1 MATMDLKAF
10 CKKFKAYEKRVSART
25 AWSELLGEVGN
36 ATKNITTRA
45 FENQKSPF
53 NESWKPLR
61 PATLRCKKGSLKFVE
76 SGHLVFLQNAQGLNR
91 IKKELLAFNPE
102 KPFRKDDRIDALAS
116 CVASESVSAP
126 PLKDYSPKTNTR
138 IYGGSMSWRI

>member
-36 ATKNITTRA
+36 ATKNATTRA

-61 PATLRCKKGSLKFVE
+61 PA
-76 SGHLVFLQNAQGLNR
+76 
-91 IKKELLAFNPE
+91 KKEFNRLSLRHTMPYVAF
-102 KPFRKDDRIDALAS
+102 KPL
-116 CVASESVSAP
+116 
-126 PLKDYSPKTNTR
+126 
-138 IYGGSMSWRI
+138 G

>member
-36 ATKNITTRA
+36 ATKNITTRT

-61 PATLRCKKGSLKFVE
+61 PATLRRKKGSLKLVE
-76 SGHLVFLQNAQGLNR
+76 SGHLKRSIQSHNDLRQ
-91 IKKELLAFNPE
+91 K
-102 KPFRKDDRIDALAS
+102 
-116 CVASESVSAP
+116 SVSAP

>member
-61 PATLRCKKGSLKFVE
+61 PASLRRKKGSLKLVE
-76 SGHLVFLQNAQGLNR
+76 SGHLKRSIQSHSDLRQ
-91 IKKELLAFNPE
+91 K
-102 KPFRKDDRIDALAS
+102 
-116 CVASESVSAP
+116 SVSAQ

>member
-10 CKKFKAYEKRVSART
+10 YKKFKAYEKRVSARR

-61 PATLRCKKGSLKFVE
+61 PATLRRKKGSLKLVE
-76 SGHLVFLQNAQGLNR
+76 SGHLKRSIQSHSDLRQKSVSVGTNLEYGAIHQFGGKAGRNHNAQ
-91 IKKELLAFNPE
+91 IPAHA
-102 KPFRKDDRIDALAS
+102 PF
-116 CVASESVSAP
+116 CP
-126 PLKDYSPKTNTR
+126 
-138 IYGGSMSWRI
+138 

>member
-45 FENQKSPF
+45 FENQKALLM
-53 NESWKPLR
+53 K
-61 PATLRCKKGSLKFVE
+61 AGSLCALRLCGV
-76 SGHLVFLQNAQGLNR
+76 
-91 IKKELLAFNPE
+91 KKA
-102 KPFRKDDRIDALAS
+102 R
-116 CVASESVSAP
+116 
-126 PLKDYSPKTNTR
+126 
-138 IYGGSMSWRI
+138 